1 MPSETIIPTLTTKPT
16 KFYSLDTDYSP
27 IIIAVAAGF
36 GGFIVFVCCMCAVHS
51 WWLKRKKFTD
61 VNSTPLSKI
70 EKKRRK
76 QELLEARMREALGK
90 DFKLL
95 QDGKGQ
101 DETSNFTSDDP
112 NANER
117 G

>member
-1 MPSETIIPTLTTKPT
+1 M
-16 KFYSLDTDYSP
+16 
-27 IIIAVAAGF
+27 
-36 GGFIVFVCCMCAVHS
+36 
-51 WWLKRKKFTD
+51 KKFTD

-95 QDGKGQ
+95 QGGKDQG
-101 DETSNFTSDDP
+101 ETSNFTSDDP